1 MLGEKFHSGD
11 HPRIRGEHPA
21 EPRDDADRLGSS
33 PHTRGARKASLA
45 GWVSSRIIPAY
56 AGSTYC
62 WEDPTDT
69 DRDHPR
75 IRGEHPFMVALL
87 GIAWGSSPHT
97 RGARVSPPS
106 APGSLGII
114 PAYAGSTRR
123 HPIRHTRRQGSS
135 PHTRGAHRPMRTE
148 RTGAGIIPAYAGSTA
163 DALSRSG
170 RRADHPRIRGEHQ
183 RVRLV
188 GDHALGSSPHTRG
201 ARWP

>member
-97 RGARVSPPS
+97 RGAPTEGDATAVID
-106 APGSLGII
+106 GII
-114 PAYAGSTRR
+114 PAYAGSTIEDLEGEDLLED
-123 HPIRHTRRQGSS
+123 HPRIRGEHPACPSPPSQPRGSS
-135 PHTRGAHRPMRTE
+135 PHTRGALRSAIE
-148 RTGAGIIPAYAGSTA
+148 
-163 DALSRSG
+163 DAFL
-170 RRADHPRIRGEHQ
+170 
-183 RVRLV
+183 
-188 GDHALGSSPHTRG
+188 
-201 ARWP
+201 

>member
-97 RGARVSPPS
+97 RGAPQAPLGRGRLRRIIPAYAGSTVPVAERCAGEEDHPRIRGEHPDSQRHDPKGDGSSPHTRG
-106 APGSLGII
+106 APQEQVGHVYHYGII
-114 PAYAGSTRR
+114 PAYAGST
-123 HPIRHTRRQGSS
+123 
-135 PHTRGAHRPMRTE
+135 
-148 RTGAGIIPAYAGSTA
+148 TA
-163 DALSRSG
+163 QC
-170 RRADHPRIRGEHQ
+170 RI
-183 RVRLV
+183 
-188 GDHALGSSPHTRG
+188 
-201 ARWP
+201 